1 MLYPLVGGDGAS
13 RKKWSS
19 KRPVCEMC
27 DEKQSNCESDSD
39 SDSALESRKTEPQT
53 QATSISSVH
62 SAACCALLC
71 LVRPPA
77 SSAVG
82 PTRSSHW
89 LLLGPPKP
97 DLGLED
103 EGHNRLEYCRPGFL
117 EASAIIADMALAL
130 PPACSAQ
137 NDKMRLSSLLA
148 LGAAHC
154 CYCRCRF
161 IWPIH
166 YHVAHP
172 SRTIRWHSS
181 ESHTHTHSLTPM
193 CLQRGLLPVS
203 RVGVILHRAAEWNAH
218 SIRPPASRFPLSSFL
233 GSLSTHP
240 VAEVTH
246 DDDQACKAAI
256 SQANPPS

>member
-19 KRPVCEMC
+19 KRPVCEIC
-27 DEKQSNCESDSD
+27 DEKQSNCKSDSD

-53 QATSISSVH
+53 QAASISSVH

-82 PTRSSHW
+82 PTRSCHW

-103 EGHNRLEYCRPGFL
+103 EGHNRLKYCRPGFL
-117 EASAIIADMALAL
+117 EANAIIADMALAL

-148 LGAAHC
+148 LGPPIVVIVVAVS
-154 CYCRCRF
+154 F
-161 IWPIH
+161 GPSMPPIH
-166 YHVAHP
+166 PVQYDD
-172 SRTIRWHSS
+172 IRLNPT
-181 ESHTHTHSLTPM
+181 HTHTHSLP
-193 CLQRGLLPVS
+193 CVCS
-203 RVGVILHRAAEWNAH
+203 
-218 SIRPPASRFPLSSFL
+218 
-233 GSLSTHP
+233 
-240 VAEVTH
+240 VACYRCRESV
-246 DDDQACKAAI
+246 
-256 SQANPPS
+256 